1 MLACLPASTS
11 HHPSRKALPAACRPP
26 PPSPPPPHPPSL
38 AAAEGESEPHLIG
51 DAGEQGDR
59 GFERATR
66 KVYSLVSARD
76 LGQLQR
82 VRGGGVGPCGAQC
95 CERGWGAEGVG
106 GGGGGG
112 RGSPCGVGAVCTA
125 QPLCG
130 CGSVVCCAL
139 GVIVLAAPLSAVRC
153 CCASCRCTCSSC
165 RLCRRQTAAGAGAAA
180 LGGGTW
186 TVSTWRGRAAR
197 TGASRAPPGWART
210 TIRRAWMVGGWGRSW
225 SLSLVMAGA
234 DLVHHV

>member
-112 RGSPCGVGAVCTA
+112 RRGWGEGLSLWCGRGVYCTA
-125 QPLCG
+125 SVRVWLSGVLCPRRDRACRPPVRRPLLLCLLQVHVQQLPPV
-130 CGSVVCCAL
+130 S
-139 GVIVLAAPLSAVRC
+139 APD
-153 CCASCRCTCSSC
+153 
-165 RLCRRQTAAGAGAAA
+165 GGGGG
-180 LGGGTW
+180 GGGT
-186 TVSTWRGRAAR
+186 
-197 TGASRAPPGWART
+197 
-210 TIRRAWMVGGWGRSW
+210 GGWYLDRVDVAGPGGKNWSFPCAAWLGKNNHPSGLDGGWVGSVMVTVTCHGR
-225 SLSLVMAGA
+225 G
-234 DLVHHV
+234 